1 MIMKSILLLFISSI
15 YLFAGVSGKY
25 IQKATS
31 KPISVIEEN
40 KYYLGVGFGKFK
52 LKNRDMNENLKSNII
67 SLIAGYNIS
76 NYLSLEFRYYKGV
89 SNLTYHSLNKSKKID
104 SKYSNYSIFV
114 KTTYPIENFNPYILF
129 GYGVN
134 KISNLSNSDRKES
147 NLEYGLGISYK
158 VNNNISIFADYI
170 RAYNKKGFDGRATQD
185 RLRANLITIGATYH
199 F

>member
-1 MIMKSILLLFISSI
+1 MKYILLIFISTFHI
-15 YLFAGVSGKY
+15 IAGSSGKY

-31 KPISVIEEN
+31 KPISVVEDN

-67 SLIAGYNIS
+67 SLIAGYNIN
-76 NYLSLEFRYYKGV
+76 NYLFLEFRYYKGV
-89 SNLTYHSLNKSKKID
+89 SNLTYHSLIKSKKID
-104 SKYSNYSIFV
+104 SKYTNYSIFA
-114 KTTYPIENFNPYILF
+114 KATYPIENFNPYILL

-134 KISNLSNSDRKES
+134 KISNLSISDRKES

-158 VNNNISIFADYI
+158 VNNNVSIFADYI

-185 RLRANLITIGATYH
+185 RLRANLITIGATYN

>member
-1 MIMKSILLLFISSI
+1 MKLILLLFISSI
-15 YLFAGVSGKY
+15 YLFAGASGKY
-25 IQKATS
+25 VQKATS
-31 KPISVIEEN
+31 KPISVVEES

-52 LKNRDMNENLKSNII
+52 LKNRDISENLKSNII
-67 SLIAGYNIS
+67 SLIAGYNIN

-114 KTTYPIENFNPYILF
+114 KTTYPIDNFNPYILL

-134 KISNLSNSDRKES
+134 KISNLNNSDRKES
-147 NLEYGLGISYK
+147 NLEYGLGVSYK
-158 VNNNISIFADYI
+158 VNDNVYIFADYI

-185 RLRANLITIGATYH
+185 RLRVNLITIGATYN